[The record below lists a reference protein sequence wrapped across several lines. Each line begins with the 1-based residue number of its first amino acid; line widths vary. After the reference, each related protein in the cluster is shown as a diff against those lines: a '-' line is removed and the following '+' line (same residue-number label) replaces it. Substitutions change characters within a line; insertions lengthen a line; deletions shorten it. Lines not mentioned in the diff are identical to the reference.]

1 MSETSCVVCAQP
13 VDRVLPEPIPEGHE
27 CMWSEAMCGQALYC
41 QACYDD
47 TDPARPTHDRPS
59 AKEQP

>member
-27 CMWSEAMCGQALYC
+27 CMWSEAMCGQ
-41 QACYDD
+41 
-47 TDPARPTHDRPS
+47 DRKS
-59 AKEQP
+59 VV

>member
-13 VDRVLPEPIPEGHE
+13 VDRVLPEPISEGYE

-41 QACYDD
+41 QACYDAEPLWL
-47 TDPARPTHDRPS
+47 TDDHPS
-59 AKEQP
+59 AKERP

>member
-47 TDPARPTHDRPS
+47 ADPPTTSPA
-59 AKEQP
+59 AKERP